1 MSPSDALPDA
11 GIGGSG
17 TRFGAA
23 AGGVEAPAPGRVLH
37 LLTALLVIVGVV
49 LRFLGRSD
57 LWLDEALSANIAS
70 LPLAD
75 IPAAL
80 ERDGHPPLYYALLH
94 AWGLA
99 GDSDWWHR
107 ALSGVVS
114 VAGLP
119 LAYLAGRRLGR
130 RGAARGLGG
139 RRVGLITLGV
149 WAVLPFAVRYGSET
163 RMYALVSTL
172 VLAGYLLVDNLLR
185 EPARPDQPTPRAWG
199 SAVGLAVVTGTLLLT
214 HYWALWLGA
223 AVAVLALVVV
233 VRAVS
238 PDRRR
243 RAWLC
248 LGSLAVGLALFTPWL
263 PTMLYQSEHT
273 GTPWGEVFR
282 PATIVVVT
290 ITDFVGGGFGE
301 LQIMSY
307 VLFTAIAVATVGVLR
322 TRAGRQVVE
331 LGATPQPRILP
342 ELWVLLGTL
351 GIGWAASVAAGSTY
365 ASRYAAVVAPL
376 FALCVAGGLAMA
388 RTTRATAV
396 ITLVVG
402 AALVAGSA
410 VEVVA
415 DRTQAGRVAEHI
427 SEDIAAGFEEGV
439 TGAGAGDGAPPTV
452 IVCPDQLGPATQ
464 RALEQR
470 GVEAVVVPFPDAGG
484 DPRFVDWV
492 DYAERNAAADPAAFT
507 RDLIDDIP
515 AGGSLYAVTNPG
527 YATFEGKCE
536 IVLSTLSGSG
546 GQTEQLDAADPEN
559 HFESMDTWVFRSSG

>member
-1 MSPSDALPDA
+1 MSPSDTLPDA
-11 GIGGSG
+11 GSSRSG
-17 TRFGAA
+17 AGLGAA
-23 AGGVEAPAPGRVLH
+23 ASGVETPAPGRALR

-49 LRFLGRSD
+49 LRFLPRSD

-75 IPAAL
+75 IPGAL

-94 AWGLA
+94 LWGLA
-99 GDSDWWHR
+99 GDSDWWYR

-114 VAGLP
+114 LVGLP

-130 RGAARGLGG
+130 RRASRGLGG
-139 RRVGLITLGV
+139 RRVGLITLGL
-149 WAVLPFAVRYGSET
+149 WAVLPFAVRYASET

-185 EPARPDQPTPRAWG
+185 EPARPDQPTGRAWG
-199 SAVGLAVVTGTLLLT
+199 SAAGLALVTGALLLT

-223 AVAVLALVVV
+223 AVAVLAVVV
-233 VRAVS
+233 AVRAVA

-243 RAWLC
+243 GAWLC
-248 LGSLAVGLALFTPWL
+248 LGSLAAGLVLFAPWL

-301 LQIMSY
+301 LQIVSY

-322 TRAGRQVVE
+322 GRAGRQVVE
-331 LGATPQPRILP
+331 LGVTPQARILP

-351 GIGWAASVAAGSTY
+351 VIGWAASVVAGSTY

-376 FALCVAGGLAMA
+376 FALCVAGGVAMA
-388 RTTRATAV
+388 RTTRTTAV

-415 DRTQAGRVAEHI
+415 DRTQAGRVAERI
-427 SEDIAAGFEEGV
+427 AEDIARDVGRDA
-439 TGAGAGDGAPPTV
+439 AGAGAPPTV
-452 IVCPDQLGPATQ
+452 IVCPDQLGPATH
-464 RALEQR
+464 RALEHR
-470 GVEAVVVPFPDAGG
+470 GVEAVVVPFPDAG

-492 DYAERNAAADPAAFT
+492 DYAERNADAEPAEFT
-507 RDLIDDIP
+507 QELVDEVP

-536 IVLSTLSGSG
+536 IVLSTLSGAG
-546 GQTEQLDAADPEN
+546 GQVEQLDTADPEN
-559 HFESMDTWVFRSSG
+559 HFESMDTWVLRPSG